1 MKNIL
6 TLLWLIPTVVCA
18 QKSYPV
24 ENMNLETKPG
34 DNFMEYATGQWIK
47 NHPLKDN
54 EYENGAFRGCM
65 DSVTARMSRILT
77 DLLVLP
83 QKKGSVGEAVSIIYK
98 QYSDTAQRNEL
109 GIQPIQAELQAIRAA
124 KSTKELQAIMAR
136 QHQQG
141 GSNFL
146 FNWEIRPDL
155 MHADSNI
162 VATSTYGSPIPANYY
177 WSFKH
182 KKRAIC
188 KDYRMFQVRMFE
200 TLGYSHTEAEV
211 RAKKTF
217 ALEKRLIKGY
227 MSTFGEFFQ
236 SKDFAHSVHKIS
248 RIELEK
254 KYPNIAWN
262 QLFRTSTE
270 AMDVRIVDVSQPRTL
285 KIADNLLKKEDFEDL
300 KSLAEFRLII
310 AFGGILTQD
319 IRRDYRALQAS
330 MVGNTKDQDQWK
342 INANF
347 LASMF
352 SMQMGQL
359 YCEKYFPTEAKERVK
374 RIAENIAVAFRQRI
388 QQNTWL
394 TEETKQQA
402 LKKLDNIVWEIAY
415 PEEWESLGCVQITP
429 KNTLRENISNLI
441 EQRWD
446 QKVRRTLNQ
455 PVDRHYWED
464 APQTVNAYNSLPK
477 NRITLCAGILQPPFF
492 DPSADEAINY
502 GAIGVVIAHEL
513 THGYDPN
520 GCQFDSIG
528 NVHDWWTRKDKHAFS
543 RRTKVLRR
551 YFGNLKLGKEKVDG
565 ARTLA
570 ENVADN
576 GGLNIAL
583 EAMHRAGINDTI
595 NGQTAEQRFFLGYAR
610 MWARNCRPD
619 YLWYVI
625 HNDTHAP
632 SETRVNGA
640 LPHIDAWYNAYG
652 IDEKDTLFLKK
663 DKRAVIW

>member
-1 MKNIL
+1 MKKL
-6 TLLWLIPTVVCA
+6 LMLLWMIPTVVCA
-18 QKSYPV
+18 QKSYPI
-24 ENMNLETKPG
+24 ENMNLEAKPG
-34 DNFMEYATGQWIK
+34 DNFMEYATGQWCK
-47 NHPLKDN
+47 NHPLKDD
-54 EYENGAFRGCM
+54 EYENGAFRGCR

-77 DLLVLP
+77 ELLVLP

-98 QYSDTAQRNEL
+98 QYSDTAKRNEL

-200 TLGYSHTEAEV
+200 TLGYSHTEAEA

-248 RIELEK
+248 RTDLEK

-285 KIADNLLKKEDFEDL
+285 KIADNLLKKADFEDL

-310 AFGGILTQD
+310 AYGGILTQD

-359 YCEKYFPTEAKERVK
+359 YCEKYFPTEEKERVK
-374 RIAENIAVAFRQRI
+374 RIAENIAEAFRQRI

-415 PEEWESLGCVQITP
+415 PEEWESLGCVQINP
-429 KNTLRENISNLI
+429 NNTLRENISNLI
-441 EQRWD
+441 EQRWN

-455 PVDRHYWED
+455 PVDRHYWEN
-464 APQTVNAYNSLPK
+464 APQTVNAFNFLPQ

-502 GAIGVVIAHEL
+502 GAIGTVIAHEL

-528 NVHDWWTRKDKHAFS
+528 NVQDWWTRKDKHAFS
-543 RRTKVLRR
+543 RRAKVLRR

-576 GGLNIAL
+576 GGLNIAY
-583 EAMHRAGINDTI
+583 EAMLKAGINDTI
-595 NGQTAEQRFFLGYAR
+595 NGQTAAQRFFLGYAR
-610 MWARNCRPD
+610 LWASNCRD
-619 YLWYVI
+619 NYLWYII
-625 HNDTHAP
+625 HTDEHAP
-632 SETRVNGA
+632 HETRINGA
-640 LPHIDAWYNAYG
+640 LPHIDAWYDAFG
-652 IDEKDTLFLKK
+652 ITPNDSLYLPKE
-663 DKRAVIW
+663 KRADIW